1 VKLLLH
7 LYPGWWRR
15 RYGAEALDIL
25 QGRPI
30 TATSLLDLLAGALD
44 AWVNQEMP
52 PSGAGESDAPIA
64 EGGLL
69 MAGNRIRISGASA
82 VSVAAAVGPVLRRN
96 AAAMVAAVV
105 LAIVLAGVAAA
116 LTANANLHSW
126 GDVAG
131 SAGLSQGDSV
141 VHFAY
146 GPIGPTSSHTL
157 NGNIVAAAGVAAV
170 ASALALMLALI
181 VVSLASF
188 LLFGAPAVLVLIG
201 AAISWGIQLGFGDTT
216 LAQGWFAA
224 AAGVALLALALNTGA
239 ALPKY
244 WSRRSGSERRLES
257 RREALASYWALYR
270 ALVMPACG
278 VFGIMV
284 FVTVAL
290 LATS

>member
-1 VKLLLH
+1 MKLLLY

-30 TATSLLDLLAGALD
+30 TAASLLDLLAGAVD

-52 PSGAGESDAPIA
+52 PSRTGEGDAPIA
-64 EGGLL
+64 DGGLL

-82 VSVAAAVGPVLRRN
+82 VSGTAALGPVLRRN
-96 AAAMVAAVV
+96 AAAMVAAVL
-105 LAIVLAGVAAA
+105 LAIVPAGVAAA

-131 SAGLSQGDSV
+131 SAGLYQADSV

-146 GPIGPTSSHTL
+146 GPIGPTNSHAL
-157 NGNIVAAAGVAAV
+157 NGDIVGAAGVAAV
-170 ASALALMLALI
+170 ASALALILALI

-188 LLFGAPAVLVLIG
+188 LLFGAPAMLALVG
-201 AAISWGIQLGFGDTT
+201 AAISWGIELGFGDTT

-224 AAGVALLALALNTGA
+224 TAGVALLALALNTGV
-239 ALPKY
+239 ALPMY
-244 WSRRSGSERRLES
+244 WSRLSRSQRRLES
-257 RREALASYWALYR
+257 RREAFGSYWALYR
-270 ALVMPACG
+270 TLVMPVCG
-278 VFGIMV
+278 VFGVMV

>member
-1 VKLLLH
+1 MKLLLG

-30 TATSLLDLLAGALD
+30 TAASLLDLLAGALD

-52 PSGAGESDAPIA
+52 PSGAGEGDAPIV

-82 VSVAAAVGPVLRRN
+82 VSVAAALGPVLRRN
-96 AAAMVAAVV
+96 AAAMMAAVL
-105 LAIVLAGVAAA
+105 LAIVPAGVAAA
-116 LTANANLHSW
+116 LTANASLHSW
-126 GDVAG
+126 SDVAG
-131 SAGLSQGDSV
+131 SAGLSQSDSV
-141 VHFAY
+141 VHSAY
-146 GPIGPTSSHTL
+146 DPIGATSSQTL
-157 NGNIVAAAGVAAV
+157 NGDVVAAAGVAAV

-201 AAISWGIQLGFGDTT
+201 AAISWGIQLGFGDTS

-239 ALPKY
+239 ALPMY
-244 WSRRSGSERRLES
+244 WSRLSGSERRLES

-278 VFGIMV
+278 VFGVMV

-290 LATS
+290 FATS

>member
-1 VKLLLH
+1 VKLLLR

-15 RYGAEALDIL
+15 RYGTEALDIL

-30 TATSLLDLLAGALD
+30 TAASLVDLLAGALD

-52 PSGAGESDAPIA
+52 PSGVGESDAPIA
-64 EGGLL
+64 EGGLF
-69 MAGNRIRISGASA
+69 MVGNRIRISGASA
-82 VSVAAAVGPVLRRN
+82 ASFATALGPVLRRK
-96 AAAMVAAVV
+96 AATIVAPVL
-105 LAIVLAGVAAA
+105 LAIVLAGVGAA

-146 GPIGPTSSHTL
+146 GPIGPASSHSL
-157 NGNIVAAAGVAAV
+157 NGDIIAAAGVAAV
-170 ASALALMLALI
+170 ASTLALILALI

-188 LLFGAPAVLVLIG
+188 LLFGAPAILALIG
-201 AAISWGIQLGFGDTT
+201 AAIAWGIQLGFGDTS
-216 LAQGWFAA
+216 LAQAWFAA

-239 ALPKY
+239 ALPMY
-244 WSRRSGSERRLES
+244 WSRRPGSERGLES
-257 RREALASYWALYR
+257 RREALASYWALFR
-270 ALVMPACG
+270 ALVMPACA
-278 VFGIMV
+278 VFGITV

>member
-1 VKLLLH
+1 MKLLLR

-15 RYGAEALDIL
+15 RYGTEALDIL

-30 TATSLLDLLAGALD
+30 TAASLLDLLAGALD

-52 PSGAGESDAPIA
+52 PSGGGESDAPIA
-64 EGGLL
+64 EGGLF

-82 VSVAAAVGPVLRRN
+82 ASFATALGPVLRRN
-96 AAAMVAAVV
+96 ATTIVAPV
-105 LAIVLAGVAAA
+105 LLALVLAGVGAA

-126 GDVAG
+126 SDVAG

-141 VHFAY
+141 VLAY

>member
-1 VKLLLH
+1 VKLLLR

-30 TATSLLDLLAGALD
+30 TAASVLDLLAGAVD

-52 PSGAGESDAPIA
+52 PSGAGEGDAPII

-82 VSVAAAVGPVLRRN
+82 VSVATALGPVLRRN
-96 AAAMVAAVV
+96 AAAMMAAVL
-105 LAIVLAGVAAA
+105 LAMVPAGVAAA
-116 LTANANLHSW
+116 LTANASLHSW

-131 SAGLSQGDSV
+131 SAGLSQGDTV
-141 VHFAY
+141 QHFAY

-157 NGNIVAAAGVAAV
+157 TGDTVVAAGIAAV
-170 ASALALMLALI
+170 ASALALMLALM

-201 AAISWGIQLGFGDTT
+201 AALSWGIQLGFGDTS

-239 ALPKY
+239 ALPMY
-244 WSRRSGSERRLES
+244 WSRLFGSERRLES

-270 ALVMPACG
+270 ALVMPACA

>member
-30 TATSLLDLLAGALD
+30 TSASLLDLLAGALD

-52 PSGAGESDAPIA
+52 PSGAGEGDAPVVG
-64 EGGLL
+64 GGLL
-69 MAGNRIRISGASA
+69 MAGNSIRISGASA
-82 VSVAAAVGPVLRRN
+82 VSAATALGPVLRRN
-96 AAAMVAAVV
+96 AAAMMAAVLLAIVPSGVAAV
-105 LAIVLAGVAAA
+105 
-116 LTANANLHSW
+116 LTANASLHSW

-131 SAGLSQGDSV
+131 SAGLSQGDTV
-141 VHFAY
+141 QHFAY
-146 GPIGPTSSHTL
+146 GPIGPTSSHRL
-157 NGNIVAAAGVAAV
+157 NGDIVAAAGIAAV
-170 ASALALMLALI
+170 ATALALMLALV

-201 AAISWGIQLGFGDTT
+201 AAISWGIQLGFGATNP
-216 LAQGWFAA
+216 AQVWLA
-224 AAGVALLALALNTGA
+224 AAGGAALLALALNTGA
-239 ALPKY
+239 ALPMY
-244 WSRRSGSERRLES
+244 WSRLTGSQRRLES

-270 ALVMPACG
+270 ALVVPVCA

-284 FVTVAL
+284 CVTVAL

>member
-1 VKLLLH
+1 
-7 LYPGWWRR
+7 
-15 RYGAEALDIL
+15 
-25 QGRPI
+25 
-30 TATSLLDLLAGALD
+30 LDLLAGALD

-52 PSGAGESDAPIA
+52 PSGAGEGDAPVVG
-64 EGGLL
+64 GGLL

-82 VSVAAAVGPVLRRN
+82 VSAATALGPVLRRN
-96 AAAMVAAVV
+96 AAAMMAAVL
-105 LAIVLAGVAAA
+105 LAIVPAGVAAA
-116 LTANANLHSW
+116 LTANASLHSW

-131 SAGLSQGDSV
+131 SAGLSQGDTV
-141 VHFAY
+141 QHAAY
-146 GPIGPTSSHTL
+146 GTIGPTSSHTL
-157 NGNIVAAAGVAAV
+157 NGDTVAAAGIAAV
-170 ASALALMLALI
+170 ASALALMLALM

-201 AAISWGIQLGFGDTT
+201 AAISWGIQLGFGDTS

-239 ALPKY
+239 ALPMS
-244 WSRRSGSERRLES
+244 WSRLSGSERRLER

-278 VFGIMV
+278 VFGVMV